1 VTRSLWDASFL
12 SADVIIVGA
21 GIIGISA
28 AIELVQRD
36 RSLRCVVL
44 ERGFSPSGAST
55 RNAGFACFG
64 SLSEIAHDID
74 LMGRDAAFDL
84 VRRRVDGLRIL
95 RDRCGDDAMGYEEHG
110 GHELFFGDHAA
121 LARIDK
127 VNALLRP
134 LFNAD
139 AFALRNDLISSFGF
153 SDRVTSLVYTP
164 FEGTIDS
171 GRMISA
177 LWGRALEQNVSI
189 RTGVT
194 CTRVRESGSQGVSTS
209 ERTRHPREGGEPA
222 PSRHPREGRDPA
234 PSRHPREGG
243 NPAPSRH
250 PRESWDPAPSR
261 HPSESWD
268 PVRQSGYTVDV
279 LVSGEPYTLHANNV
293 IVAVNGMFGDVL
305 PTLKNEI
312 IPGRG
317 QVLVTEPLDSVPFK
331 GSFHFDEG
339 YYYFRNVGSRVLLGG
354 GRNTDFEGERTTSLE
369 TTEALQAHLE
379 SLLRTV
385 ILPDSTVA
393 IDHRWAG
400 TMAFTADKQP
410 RVMSLSPGLVVAF
423 GCNGMG
429 VALGSEIGRRASR
442 EIGG

>member
-1 VTRSLWDASFL
+1 MTTSLWDTSFL

-74 LMGRDAAFDL
+74 HMGREAAFNL
-84 VRRRVDGLRIL
+84 VRQRLEGLSIL

-121 LARIDK
+121 LARMDE
-127 VNALLRP
+127 VNDLLRQ

-139 AFALRNDLISSFGF
+139 AFSLRNDLIAQYGF
-153 SDRVTSLVYTP
+153 SDRVTHLVYTP

-171 GRMISA
+171 GRMMRA
-177 LWGRALEQNVSI
+177 LWEKAQVQGVKI
-189 RTGVT
+189 CTGVE
-194 CTRVRESGSQGVSTS
+194 CQSINESGQ
-209 ERTRHPREGGEPA
+209 
-222 PSRHPREGRDPA
+222 
-234 PSRHPREGG
+234 
-243 NPAPSRH
+243 N
-250 PRESWDPAPSR
+250 
-261 HPSESWD
+261 
-268 PVRQSGYTVDV
+268 GYDLDV
-279 LVSGEPYTLHANNV
+279 VVSGQHYTLHAPHV

-339 YYYFRNVGSRVLLGG
+339 YYYFRNVGDRVLLGG
-354 GRNTDFEGERTTSLE
+354 GRNMDFEGERTTSLD
-369 TTEALQAHLE
+369 TTERLQSHLE
-379 SLLRTV
+379 SLLRTDL
-385 ILPDSTVA
+385 LPGSTVPIA
-393 IDHRWAG
+393 HRWAG
-400 TMAFTADKQP
+400 TMAFTEDKQP
-410 RVMSLSPGLVVAF
+410 RVQELRPGLIVAF

-429 VALGSEIGRRASR
+429 VAVGSVISQKAAQLMSLGH
-442 EIGG
+442 